1 MKIVF
6 LIIFLTIISPVCHAP
21 SIDFELKMNRLRKMI
36 ELAGR
41 RHHELELSRFIL
53 DLGRSESNNNWMAV
67 NLIGCFGEWQFAEST
82 LKVMGYRKITL
93 KKFKSDPGIFP
104 REMQL
109 KALKGLI
116 KLNQHYLRNHKHRIG
131 DTINDVVITK
141 SGMIAA
147 AHLGGAG
154 TVMAFLDSDGKI
166 NRKDVLGTS
175 INDYMKRF
183 NGYDL
188 E

>member
-1 MKIVF
+1 MKIAL
-6 LIIFLTIISPVCHAP
+6 LIIALTIISPLCHAP
-21 SIDFELKMNRLRKMI
+21 SIDFELKMNRLRTMI
-36 ELAGR
+36 EFAGR
-41 RHHELELSRFIL
+41 RHHEMELSRFIL
-53 DLGRSESNNNWMAV
+53 DLGRSESHNNWMAV

-82 LKVMGYRKITL
+82 LKRLGYRKITL
-93 KKFKSDPGIFP
+93 KKFKADPNVFP
-104 REMQL
+104 RDLQL
-109 KALKGLI
+109 QALKGLI
-116 KLNQHYLRNHKHRIG
+116 KINLHYLRNHKHRIG
-131 DTINDVVITK
+131 DTINDAVITK

-175 INDYMKRF
+175 IFDYMKRF
-183 NGYDL
+183 SGYDL